1 MRVVIA
7 AMLLSAA
14 ALAYVIAFFAI
25 DTDSARLIDDNVPW
39 RQREK
44 AFDAA
49 FPHRTDLIAIVV
61 DGATPEIAEQASA
74 RLAERLASDKT
85 RFRAAWRPD
94 GGPFFDR
101 VGLLFES
108 TDAVAA
114 TMQRLVAAQPLL
126 GTLAADPSVR
136 GLTDALSLMVD
147 GAQQQRGSLEA
158 IVKPL
163 DALAKVLGAIAA
175 GETPWF
181 SWQSLFTGQAPEP
194 RALRRFIL
202 VQPVL
207 DYTVLQPGGQATT
220 AIRAAVN
227 ALGLNAESGLRVRLT
242 GPVPLADEE
251 FSTLAEGAALNA
263 SSLVGAM
270 IALLWIAV
278 RSWRLVAAI
287 VACIAAGLVVTAAV
301 GLVVFGA
308 YNLISVAFAFLF
320 VGLGVD
326 FGIQYCVCYRAR
338 RHAGDDLHRALAAA
352 GGEVGVSLALA
363 AAAIAAGFFAFVPTD
378 YRGVSELGVIAGMG
392 MLIAFVATVTLLPAL
407 IAISRPAQGSA
418 AAGIP
423 ALAGVDRF
431 LLRRRKP
438 VLLVAAVIAAGS
450 IVLLPRLQFDFNPL
464 HLRSPQ
470 AESVATLLD
479 LMKDSSTAP
488 DTVDVLAPSV
498 AAATTLAQSL
508 EKLPEVDHVL
518 ALTTFVPEDQDKK
531 LALIDDAALL
541 LGPTLQPI
549 TTAKPPTD
557 PELAQA
563 LARLAR
569 RLDDARVAIA
579 DRAFA
584 AVAEKLSLA
593 LTSLANGPPALRERA
608 HAVLVPGL
616 DVTLGMLREALQA
629 TAVTVDALPA
639 EVRRDWVATDGRA
652 RIEIYPKGDVSD
664 SAALRRF
671 VAAIQAI
678 EPDATGAPV
687 AIEASSR
694 TIIRAFIQAGL
705 LALLSIAALLA
716 LALRRAA
723 DVGRALLPVGFAVL
737 GTLGTA
743 AATGL
748 ALNFENIIALPLMLG
763 IGVAF
768 DIYFVIAWRAGRGQP
783 LQSSLARAVIMS
795 ALTTGTAFGSLWLSH
810 HPGTSSMGSLLALSL
825 AWTLVSVLLFMPAL
839 LGEPPRRGAAHTE
852 PAR

>member
-7 AMLLSAA
+7 AMLLTAA
-14 ALAYVIAFFAI
+14 ALAHVVAYFAI

-61 DGATPEIAEQASA
+61 DGATPEIAEQATA
-74 RLAERLASDKT
+74 RLAQRLASDAS
-85 RFRAAWRPD
+85 RYRAVWRPD

-108 TDAVAA
+108 TESVAA
-114 TMQRLVAAQPLL
+114 TTERLVAAQPLL

-136 GLTDALSLMVD
+136 GLTDALSLMID
-147 GAQQQRGSLEA
+147 GAQQQRGSLDA

-163 DALAKVLGAIAA
+163 DTFAGFFAALAA
-175 GETPWF
+175 GETSSF

-207 DYTVLQPGGQATT
+207 DYTALQPGAQATT
-220 AIRAAVN
+220 AIRTAAN
-227 ALGLNAESGLRVRLT
+227 ALGLNAEAGLRVRLT

-251 FSTLAEGAALNA
+251 FSTLADGAALNA
-263 SSLVGAM
+263 SLLVGAM

-278 RSWRLVAAI
+278 RSWWLVGAI
-287 VACIAAGLVVTAAV
+287 VACIAAGLIVTAAV

-308 YNLISVAFAFLF
+308 YNLISVAFAILF

-338 RHAGDDLHRALAAA
+338 RHAGDDPDRALAAA

-378 YRGVSELGVIAGMG
+378 YRGVSELGVIAGIG
-392 MLIAFVATVTLLPAL
+392 MIIAFVATVTLLPAL

-438 VLLVAAVIAAGS
+438 VLLAAGVIAVVA

-464 HLRSPQ
+464 HLRSPE

-488 DTVDVLAPSV
+488 DTIDVLAPSIE
-498 AAATTLAQSL
+498 AATALAQSL

-518 ALTTFVPEDQDKK
+518 ALTTFVPDEQDKK
-531 LALIDDAALL
+531 LASIEDAALL
-541 LGPTLQPI
+541 LGPTLEP
-549 TTAKPPTD
+549 TATAKPPTD
-557 PELAQA
+557 AELVEA
-563 LARLAR
+563 LSKLAR
-569 RLDDARVAIA
+569 RLNDARVAIA
-579 DRAFA
+579 DPLFA
-584 AVAEKLSLA
+584 AAAEKLARA
-593 LTSLANGPPALRERA
+593 LTSLANGPVALRERA
-608 HAVLVPGL
+608 HSVLIPGL
-616 DVTLGMLREALQA
+616 GVTLGMLRAALQPMP
-629 TAVTVDALPA
+629 VTLDGLPA
-639 EVRRDWVATDGRA
+639 AIRRDWVAADGRA
-652 RIEIYPKGDVSD
+652 RIEVYPKGDVSD
-664 SAALRRF
+664 NAALRRF

-678 EPDATGAPV
+678 APDATGAPV

-694 TIIRAFIQAGL
+694 TIIRAFTQAGL
-705 LALLSIAALLA
+705 LALLSIAVLLA
-716 LALRRAA
+716 LALRRAT
-723 DVGRALLPVGFAVL
+723 DVGTALLPVGFAVL

-743 AATGL
+743 AAIGL

-839 LGEPPRRGAAHTE
+839 LGDPPRRGAAHTE
-852 PAR
+852 RAP